1 MGRNYYLSGHGV
13 QPTPKMLALLRKLVE
28 LNGMAKVQHRIPRGF
43 IIQSLSGHDND
54 CWFPTQVGRGLKH
67 RGLIDEQGCI
77 TAAGLRSLKLNE
89 HIFNA
94 ETAATTSP
102 TAL

>member
-28 LNGMAKVQHRIPRGF
+28 LNGMAKEQNRIPRGF
-43 IIQSLSGHDND
+43 IILSLSVPDND

-67 RGLIDEQGCI
+67 RGLIDEQGWI
-77 TAAGLRSLKLNE
+77 TTAGLRALKINE
-89 HIFNA
+89 HLFNA
-94 ETAATTSP
+94 
-102 TAL
+102 